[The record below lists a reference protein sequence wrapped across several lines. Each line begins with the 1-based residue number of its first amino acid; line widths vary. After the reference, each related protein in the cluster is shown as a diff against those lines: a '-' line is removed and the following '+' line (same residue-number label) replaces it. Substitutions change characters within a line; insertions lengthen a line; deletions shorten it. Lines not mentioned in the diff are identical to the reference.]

1 MNVAATV
8 SQDFFIDKLYP
19 IYLTLSIDNTWGV
32 RKAAVECL
40 PDISKLCP
48 MTIRATE
55 LVDLFEKF
63 AKDSNKW
70 VKVAALQYLGQFIA
84 SL

>member
-1 MNVAATV
+1 M
-8 SQDFFIDKLYP
+8 
-19 IYLTLSIDNTWGV
+19 

-48 MTIRATE
+48 MKIRATE
-55 LVDLFEKF
+55 LVELFLKF
-63 AKDSNKW
+63 AKDGNKW